1 MKTSIVRLFTSLQP
15 LEYAPVINI
24 PYPPK
29 FAPRQ
34 GCGHELVPSGP
45 TTSSGAPSSYSSD
58 PPPSSGD
65 PPSDPPPYTGGPPTP
80 TPDTPGQYRAPF
92 GPPPTPDTP
101 EHNGAPNSPP
111 PTPDTPGQYRAP
123 FSPPPTPDTMA
134 VFTGTLYSAVLQQ
147 PLLSRQSFNQRLSLF
162 YSCTLEETREVSRLK
177 GVKRLL
183 TETSSSL
190 VSLHPSVTGYSCLL
204 HYLGNGN
211 QTLVPPPPSQ
221 RCQDFGPVL
230 HKTT

>member
-58 PPPSSGD
+58 PPSSSGD
-65 PPSDPPPYTGGPPTP
+65 PPSDPPPYTGG
-80 TPDTPGQYRAPF
+80 
-92 GPPPTPDTP
+92 
-101 EHNGAPNSPP
+101 PP

-183 TETSSSL
+183 TAL
-190 VSLHPSVTGYSCLL
+190 Y
-204 HYLGNGN
+204 HY
-211 QTLVPPPPSQ
+211 TLQFLPLTVP
-221 RCQDFGPVL
+221 G
-230 HKTT
+230 